1 MRKINVKNFALIIA
15 MVLLCFLT
23 ACGCGNDGTITYS
36 NAENSLKE
44 TQLNSLINRTQT
56 TLKNNG
62 VSDEEVNTRINV
74 IRTTFNATNTK
85 EVLTTALENVNG
97 INNIEEEV
105 NNIYGLIV
113 EDVKIT
119 AVNLLT
125 KFYNL
130 EDLKTHSKEL
140 VSKVVQETEIAIA
153 SATLIEAN
161 ADSSKVIAE
170 TSNLYQI
177 IANHA
182 LNINTAKTQYS
193 PIRWY
198 SVKEDG
204 FFSMIFNNFLVFPI
218 GWLLQAISGLFGGYY
233 IIGLLI
239 VTILIRTLM
248 TPVYNS
254 TNNMSLKMQLMQP
267 DLQKLEA
274 KYANK
279 NDQESQQAKQ
289 MEQMRIYKKY
299 KMGFGGCFSML
310 LQFPVFMGVYQA
322 VSRIQLTDGTV
333 CNSPNWIEGLKTTFL
348 GVDLFKTRGEAWSG
362 QFWGVMIIL
371 VLVVGTQLVQQFLT
385 QRVQKATYAKSQEN
399 IPEYRRQAM
408 QQNQTNGSMKFMMY
422 FMIVMMGIFVFQ
434 SAAGL
439 GIYWLIGNFYSLAQM
454 YFNYKNSDKK
464 LARLKKKLGIEEK

>member
-1 MRKINVKNFALIIA
+1 MKKNKFILILVI
-15 MVLLCFLT
+15 VSLVFLIT
-23 ACGCGNDGTITYS
+23 ACGCKKDTSLKYS
-36 NAENSLKE
+36 TAETELKE
-44 TQLNSLINRTQT
+44 TQLQSLITHT
-56 TLKNNG
+56 TNELKNIE
-62 VSDEEVNTRINV
+62 VSDEEINIEINT
-74 IRTTFNATNTK
+74 IRTNFNATNTK
-85 EVLTTALENVNG
+85 DVLSSVFSGKLEESQIEGKVNT
-97 INNIEEEV
+97 
-105 NNIYGLIV
+105 IYMMV
-113 EDVKIT
+113 VDDVKLKAT
-119 AVNLLT
+119 SLLT

-140 VSKVVQETEIAIA
+140 VVKVVTETENNL
-153 SATLIEAN
+153 ATATEIEAN
-161 ADSSKVIAE
+161 IDSTKKIESSLNV
-170 TSNLYQI
+170 YQI

-182 LNINTAKTQYS
+182 LNITEAKTQYS

-198 SVKEDG
+198 SAKQDG

-218 GWLLQAISGLFGGYY
+218 GWMLQAISRIFGGYY

-239 VTILIRTLM
+239 VTLLIRTIM
-248 TPVYNS
+248 MPVYNS

-322 VSRIQLTDGTV
+322 VSRLQLTDGTI
-333 CNSPNWIEGLKTTFL
+333 CNSPNWIKGLKTNFL
-348 GVDLFKTRGEAWSG
+348 GVDLFTTRGETWSG
-362 QFWGVMIIL
+362 QFWGIIIIL
-371 VLVVGTQLVQQFLT
+371 ILVVGTQFLQQILT
-385 QRVQKATYAKSQEN
+385 QKIQKATYAKSQQN

-408 QQNQTNGSMKFMMY
+408 QQTQNNGSMKFMMY
-422 FMIVMMGIFVFQ
+422 FMILMMGVFVFQ

-439 GIYWLIGNFYSLAQM
+439 GIYWLIGNFYSLIQM
-454 YFNYKNSDKK
+454 LLNYKNSEKK
-464 LARLKKKLGIEEK
+464 LEKLKRKLGIEE

>member
-1 MRKINVKNFALIIA
+1 MKKNKFILILVI
-15 MVLLCFLT
+15 VSLVFLIT
-23 ACGCGNDGTITYS
+23 ACGCKKDTSLKYS
-36 NAENSLKE
+36 TAETELKE
-44 TQLNSLINRTQT
+44 TQLQSLITHT
-56 TLKNNG
+56 TNELKNIE
-62 VSDEEVNTRINV
+62 VSDEEINIEINT
-74 IRTTFNATNTK
+74 IRTNFNATNTK
-85 EVLTTALENVNG
+85 DVLSSVFSGKLEESQIEGKVNT
-97 INNIEEEV
+97 
-105 NNIYGLIV
+105 IYMMV
-113 EDVKIT
+113 VDDVKLKAT
-119 AVNLLT
+119 SLLT

-140 VSKVVQETEIAIA
+140 VVKVVTETENNL
-153 SATLIEAN
+153 ATATEIEAN
-161 ADSSKVIAE
+161 IDSTKKIESSLNV
-170 TSNLYQI
+170 YQI

-182 LNINTAKTQYS
+182 LNITEAKTQYS

-198 SVKEDG
+198 SAKQDG

-218 GWLLQAISGLFGGYY
+218 GWMLQAISRIFGGYY

-239 VTILIRTLM
+239 VTLLIRTIM
-248 TPVYNS
+248 MPVYNS

-322 VSRIQLTDGTV
+322 VSRLQLTDGTI
-333 CNSPNWIEGLKTTFL
+333 CNSPNWVKGLKTNFL
-348 GVDLFKTRGEAWSG
+348 GVDLFTTRGETWSG
-362 QFWGVMIIL
+362 QFWGIIIIL
-371 VLVVGTQLVQQFLT
+371 ILVVGTQFLQQILT
-385 QRVQKATYAKSQEN
+385 QKIQKATYAKSQQN

-408 QQNQTNGSMKFMMY
+408 QQTQNNGSMKFMMY
-422 FMIVMMGIFVFQ
+422 FMILMMGVFVFQ

-439 GIYWLIGNFYSLAQM
+439 GIYWLIGNFYSLIQM
-454 YFNYKNSDKK
+454 LLNYKNSEKK
-464 LARLKKKLGIEEK
+464 LEKLKRKLGIEE

>member
-1 MRKINVKNFALIIA
+1 MKKNKFILILVI
-15 MVLLCFLT
+15 VSLVFLIT
-23 ACGCGNDGTITYS
+23 ACGCKKDTSLKYS
-36 NAENSLKE
+36 TAETELKE
-44 TQLNSLINRTQT
+44 TQLQSLITHT
-56 TLKNNG
+56 TNELKNIE
-62 VSDEEVNTRINV
+62 VSEEQINV
-74 IRTTFNATNTK
+74 EINTIRTNFNATNTK
-85 EVLTTALENVNG
+85 DVLVSVFSTKLEESQIESKVNT
-97 INNIEEEV
+97 
-105 NNIYGLIV
+105 IYMMV
-113 EDVKIT
+113 VDDVKLKAT
-119 AVNLLT
+119 SLLT

-140 VSKVVQETEIAIA
+140 VVKVVTETENNL
-153 SATLIEAN
+153 ATATEIEAN
-161 ADSSKVIAE
+161 IDSTKKIESSLNV
-170 TSNLYQI
+170 YQI

-182 LNINTAKTQYS
+182 LNITEAKTQYS

-198 SVKEDG
+198 SAKQDG

-218 GWLLQAISGLFGGYY
+218 GWLLQAISRIFGGYY

-239 VTILIRTLM
+239 VTLLIRTIM
-248 TPVYNS
+248 MPVYNS

-322 VSRIQLTDGTV
+322 VSRLQLTDGTI
-333 CNSPNWIEGLKTTFL
+333 CNSPNWVKGLKTNFL
-348 GVDLFKTRGEAWSG
+348 GVDLFTTRGETWSG
-362 QFWGVMIIL
+362 QFWGIIIIL
-371 VLVVGTQLVQQFLT
+371 ILVVGTQFLQQILT
-385 QRVQKATYAKSQEN
+385 QKVQKATYAKSQQN

-408 QQNQTNGSMKFMMY
+408 QQTQNNGSMKFMMY
-422 FMIVMMGIFVFQ
+422 FMILMMGVFVFQ

-439 GIYWLIGNFYSLAQM
+439 GIYWLIGNFYSLIQM
-454 YFNYKNSDKK
+454 LLNYKNSEKK
-464 LARLKKKLGIEEK
+464 LEKLKRKLGIEE

>member
-1 MRKINVKNFALIIA
+1 MKKNKFILILVI
-15 MVLLCFLT
+15 VSLFFLIT
-23 ACGCGNDGTITYS
+23 ACGCKKDTSLKYS
-36 NAENSLKE
+36 TAETELKE
-44 TQLNSLINRTQT
+44 TQLQSLITHT
-56 TLKNNG
+56 TNELKNLE
-62 VSDEEVNTRINV
+62 VSEEQINIEINT
-74 IRTTFNATNTK
+74 IRTNFNATNTK
-85 EVLTTALENVNG
+85 EVLLSVFSEKVEESQIEGKVNT
-97 INNIEEEV
+97 
-105 NNIYGLIV
+105 IYMMV
-113 EDVKIT
+113 VDDVKLKAT
-119 AVNLLT
+119 SLLT

-140 VSKVVQETEIAIA
+140 VVKVVTETENNL
-153 SATLIEAN
+153 ATATEIEAN
-161 ADSSKVIAE
+161 IDSTIKIESSLNV
-170 TSNLYQI
+170 YQI

-182 LNINTAKTQYS
+182 LNITEAKTQYS

-198 SVKEDG
+198 SAKQDG

-218 GWLLQAISGLFGGYY
+218 GWLLQAISRIFGGYY

-239 VTILIRTLM
+239 VTLLIRTIM
-248 TPVYNS
+248 MPVYNS

-322 VSRIQLTDGTV
+322 VSRLQLTDGTI
-333 CNSPNWIEGLKTTFL
+333 CNSPNWVKGLKTNFL
-348 GVDLFKTRGEAWSG
+348 GVDLFTTRGETWSG
-362 QFWGVMIIL
+362 QFWGIIIIL
-371 VLVVGTQLVQQFLT
+371 ILVVGTQFLQQILT
-385 QRVQKATYAKSQEN
+385 QKIQKATYAKSQQN

-408 QQNQTNGSMKFMMY
+408 QQTQNNGSMKFMMY
-422 FMIVMMGIFVFQ
+422 FMILMMGVFVFQ

-439 GIYWLIGNFYSLAQM
+439 GIYWLIGNFYSLIQM
-454 YFNYKNSDKK
+454 LLNYKNSEKK
-464 LARLKKKLGIEEK
+464 LEKLKRKLGIEE

>member
-1 MRKINVKNFALIIA
+1 MKKNKFILILVI
-15 MVLLCFLT
+15 VSLFFLIT
-23 ACGCGNDGTITYS
+23 ACGCKKDTSLKYS
-36 NAENSLKE
+36 TAETELKE
-44 TQLNSLINRTQT
+44 TQLQSLITHT
-56 TLKNNG
+56 TNELKNLE
-62 VSDEEVNTRINV
+62 VSEEQINIEINT
-74 IRTTFNATNTK
+74 IRTNFNATNTK
-85 EVLTTALENVNG
+85 EVLLSVFSEKVEESQIEGKVNT
-97 INNIEEEV
+97 
-105 NNIYGLIV
+105 IYMMV
-113 EDVKIT
+113 VDDVKLKAT
-119 AVNLLT
+119 SLLT

-140 VSKVVQETEIAIA
+140 VVKVVTETENNL
-153 SATLIEAN
+153 ATATEIEAN
-161 ADSSKVIAE
+161 IDSTKKIESSLNV
-170 TSNLYQI
+170 YQI

-182 LNINTAKTQYS
+182 LNITEAKTQYS

-198 SVKEDG
+198 SAKQDG

-218 GWLLQAISGLFGGYY
+218 GWLLQAISRIFGGYY

-239 VTILIRTLM
+239 VTLLIRTIM
-248 TPVYNS
+248 MPVYNS

-322 VSRIQLTDGTV
+322 VSRLQLTDGTI
-333 CNSPNWIEGLKTTFL
+333 CNSPNWVKGLKTNFL
-348 GVDLFKTRGEAWSG
+348 GVDLFTTRGETWSG
-362 QFWGVMIIL
+362 QFWGIIIIL
-371 VLVVGTQLVQQFLT
+371 ILVVGTQFLQQILT
-385 QRVQKATYAKSQEN
+385 QKIQKATYAKSQQN

-408 QQNQTNGSMKFMMY
+408 QQTQNNGSMKFMMY
-422 FMIVMMGIFVFQ
+422 FMILMMGVFVFQ

-439 GIYWLIGNFYSLAQM
+439 GIYWLIGNFYSLIQM
-454 YFNYKNSDKK
+454 LLNYKNSEKK
-464 LARLKKKLGIEEK
+464 LEKLKRKLGIEE

>member
-161 ADSSKVIAE
+161 ADSSKVITE

-239 VTILIRTLM
+239 VTIFA
-248 TPVYNS
+248 S
-254 TNNMSLKMQLMQP
+254 
-267 DLQKLEA
+267 
-274 KYANK
+274 
-279 NDQESQQAKQ
+279 
-289 MEQMRIYKKY
+289 
-299 KMGFGGCFSML
+299 
-310 LQFPVFMGVYQA
+310 VFM
-322 VSRIQLTDGTV
+322 SDFTH
-333 CNSPNWIEGLKTTFL
+333 F
-348 GVDLFKTRGEAWSG
+348 
-362 QFWGVMIIL
+362 
-371 VLVVGTQLVQQFLT
+371 
-385 QRVQKATYAKSQEN
+385 
-399 IPEYRRQAM
+399 
-408 QQNQTNGSMKFMMY
+408 
-422 FMIVMMGIFVFQ
+422 
-434 SAAGL
+434 
-439 GIYWLIGNFYSLAQM
+439 GNAL
-454 YFNYKNSDKK
+454 SD
-464 LARLKKKLGIEEK
+464 

>member
-140 VSKVVQETEIAIA
+140 VSKVVQETENAIA

-161 ADSSKVIAE
+161 ADSSKVITE

-385 QRVQKATYAKSQEN
+385 QRVQKATYAQSQEN
-399 IPEYRRQAM
+399 IP
-408 QQNQTNGSMKFMMY
+408 
-422 FMIVMMGIFVFQ
+422 
-434 SAAGL
+434 
-439 GIYWLIGNFYSLAQM
+439 
-454 YFNYKNSDKK
+454 
-464 LARLKKKLGIEEK
+464 